1 MKKIF
6 FLFFIIFYCFSFGQS
21 EKLQGN
27 WILEKIRYSNGNLLE
42 INHPLFSS
50 FVEYQFNGNILKIN
64 GQNMDVEI
72 DSSKISSNFRTLNY
86 KFEKENLV
94 INERGDNKIYFFLD
108 QKAFLNKY
116 PEFRPKE
123 IDYENKKVFVSN
135 EIIYPQFNN
144 SKKLDD
150 FLKDNIPSYSS
161 ICITNN
167 FFEIKFILSKEN
179 KISDVKVI
187 KSISKAFDEQFVIA
201 LLKAEKYFRNN
212 TNQDLLM
219 THRFNFFKMFESIT
233 NNDERKLNKIY
244 ESGRIFFEK
253 NNFSKSI
260 EKYEQINDLNLTPD
274 LKSRW
279 SYTVEQI
286 YINLG
291 ISYLATNQIEKS
303 CEVFKK
309 VGDNTNFK
317 VRNYLNTFCK

>member
-1 MKKIF
+1 M
-6 FLFFIIFYCFSFGQS
+6 
-21 EKLQGN
+21 
-27 WILEKIRYSNGNLLE
+27 
-42 INHPLFSS
+42 
-50 FVEYQFNGNILKIN
+50 
-64 GQNMDVEI
+64 
-72 DSSKISSNFRTLNY
+72 
-86 KFEKENLV
+86 
-94 INERGDNKIYFFLD
+94 
-108 QKAFLNKY
+108 
-116 PEFRPKE
+116 
-123 IDYENKKVFVSN
+123 
-135 EIIYPQFNN
+135 
-144 SKKLDD
+144 
-150 FLKDNIPSYSS
+150 
-161 ICITNN
+161 
-167 FFEIKFILSKEN
+167 
-179 KISDVKVI
+179 
-187 KSISKAFDEQFVIA
+187 
-201 LLKAEKYFRNN
+201 KAEKYFRNN

-253 NNFSKSI
+253 NNFSKAI